1 MKIDIVTLFPKMF
14 TGPFNE
20 SIVKRAQDRKLA
32 EINLHYLRKWAK
44 GVHQTVDDRPYG
56 GGVGMVMMVQPL
68 YDAIT
73 ELKSKIQNP
82 KSKIILTDPG
92 GTVYN
97 QKKAA
102 EFSKLDHLIIIS
114 GHYETVDQRVKD
126 HLIDEEISIG
136 DYVLTGGELPAMV
149 IVDST
154 VRLIPGVLDKAD
166 ATSVESFSSL
176 THKDANTQL
185 LEYPQ
190 YTRPE
195 DYNGWKVPEILLS
208 GNHEKIEN
216 WRLEKAIE
224 RTKKNRPD
232 LLKK

>member
-166 ATSVESFSSL
+166 ATSVEWLESS
-176 THKDANTQL
+176 
-185 LEYPQ
+185 
-190 YTRPE
+190 
-195 DYNGWKVPEILLS
+195 
-208 GNHEKIEN
+208 
-216 WRLEKAIE
+216 
-224 RTKKNRPD
+224 
-232 LLKK
+232 